1 MPRKQSLDELRA
13 RQERI
18 HKQELAIAKAIK
30 KQEEEEELNRAKN
43 YARTIR
49 IFEEK
54 NYSDSTVPMDPEFLY
69 MLLMFGN
76 AVYQATDSATDS
88 NFPYADIA
96 KVVQDTLATD
106 NIKSYIKNQLEREY
120 QGSE

>member
-30 KQEEEEELNRAKN
+30 KQEEEEELNRAKD

-49 IFEEK
+49 IFEGK
-54 NYSDSTVPMDPEFLY
+54 KYSDSTVPMDPEFLY
-69 MLLMFGN
+69 MLLTFGN
-76 AVYQATDSATDS
+76 AVYQAMDLD
-88 NFPYADIA
+88 FPYADIA

-106 NIKSYIKNQLEREY
+106 NIKSYIRNQLEREY